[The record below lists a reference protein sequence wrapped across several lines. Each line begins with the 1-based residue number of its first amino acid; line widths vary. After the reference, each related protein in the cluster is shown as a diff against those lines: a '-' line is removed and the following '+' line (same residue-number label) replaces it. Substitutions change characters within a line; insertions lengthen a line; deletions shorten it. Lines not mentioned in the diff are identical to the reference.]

1 MLHATHHGGTPVSR
15 GQPVK
20 SPITTGSPRLDISSA
35 SLIGCSQELFD
46 SPRISPC
53 REEDETEEVL
63 IEDNRTVVEQEKEEQ
78 DDCDKELPDKAMVS
92 NSTDHMECNIDVLFF
107 GNSQLE
113 WSDLKENAAPDVV
126 TEQSP
131 PSHTHLPDTSPI
143 VSLHSNHSAV
153 KNTSKS
159 FQYSAP
165 LPSPIAVQTNDQ
177 LYSNEQQLQS
187 PNLCVSTLTEN
198 NRKRLSD
205 GNDDLSQLK
214 KSKKESCK
222 TEQQDLDAHDVVSVF
237 TQKDLSSPNVSA
249 NILCSTPA
257 GLPPARAFTSFKTPT
272 VAAPVQQSA
281 SCPSRRVASAKR
293 KNVRPFKTPRSAKS
307 VSKEEESMSIA
318 RIMQQFGRPIPK
330 KAATP
335 QPLEST
341 SCTSGFSTAGGR
353 KLSVSNAAVQRAKQ
367 LMELETD
374 KVINPTV
381 SVGFSTASGNSLS
394 VSASSMERAHSLTID
409 EHQPSTDPL
418 ARALPTGFTTPSGKR
433 LSVSPASMER
443 AHSLTIDEHQPST
456 DPLARALPTGFT
468 TPSGKRLSVSAASME
483 RAHSLTIDEHQPSTD
498 PLARALPTGF
508 TTPSGKRLS
517 VSASSMERAHSLTID
532 EHQPSTDPLARAL
545 PTGFTTPSGKRL
557 SVSPASMERAHSLD
571 EQSIHQPSKDP
582 RTLPTGFTTPSGKK
596 LSVSAAAMERAHK
609 LTTDDVN
616 ASSIIR
622 DPLTCALPTG
632 FSTPSGKKLSVSAAA
647 MERAHSLTTN
657 YLTNTPMC
665 DTALSTGFSTPL
677 GKKLSVSS
685 AAMQR
690 AHKLIAPDHPSEE
703 AERLPDLKQ
712 SFATGFQT
720 PSGKNITIH
729 RDSMTHAMGLCTELI
744 KEQNETITDHCST
757 GQPLVCEKEDPQM
770 KEENEE
776 ELELQDIDMDTF
788 GNFTQLSAADPP
800 ASPVRREDEQQDE
813 DTSLAQ
819 LEISRLDNFSEE
831 EDCSSNQPVVSPQN
845 ASLANDNTVTSD
857 GLCLNE
863 LFECQT
869 LVDLSLPRPSQYSV
883 TEADRSI
890 KEKKEVVIETKQ
902 DNDSSVV
909 GESTE
914 SHYEKPTDT
923 PSVSS
928 LPSLK
933 PASTDTLKVA
943 SGLQTAS
950 GDAVNILQSTLD
962 HVRHKKIVSG
972 LQTAGGQ
979 SVDVSLDS
987 LEHVQRRFSDGQGSG
1002 GNTRLSTGL
1011 QTAAGDDVTVAAKSL
1026 KHVQKNSS
1034 SHPFPGLTTA
1044 AGNHVPISQAALQAV
1059 CHQPFV
1065 QSEVERDRNV
1075 ASSNTGAPSLS
1086 CGKPVVTSHTAQ
1098 EEHHTTQKGML

>member
-63 IEDNRTVVEQEKEEQ
+63 IEDNRTVVEQEKEDP
-78 DDCDKELPDKAMVS
+78 DDCDKELPDIAMVS

-143 VSLHSNHSAV
+143 VSLHSMHHNAV

-205 GNDDLSQLK
+205 GNEDLSQLK

-353 KLSVSNAAVQRAKQ
+353 KLSVSNAAVLRAKQ

-381 SVGFSTASGNSLS
+381 SVGFSTASGNSVGFSTASGNSLS

-418 ARALPTGFTTPSGKR
+418 A
-433 LSVSPASMER
+433 
-443 AHSLTIDEHQPST
+443 H
-456 DPLARALPTGFT
+456 ALPTGFT
-468 TPSGKRLSVSAASME
+468 TPSGKRLSVSAA
-483 RAHSLTIDEHQPSTD
+483 
-498 PLARALPTGF
+498 
-508 TTPSGKRLS
+508 
-517 VSASSMERAHSLTID
+517 SMERAHSLTID

-1059 CHQPFV
+1059 RHQPFV